1 MLSHP
6 PPPPPSA
13 SVGAKLGGL
22 PVAQEYEYAKADG
35 MASIH
40 VNFPTRFD
48 AEVASCIVHGTIS
61 PDLDG
66 TFYRVICDS
75 TYANR
80 IGKDTWINGDG
91 AIDAWRISNAVC
103 DFKQKFVRTPRFVLE
118 RAARKPLFGT
128 YSNPFAGDER
138 VSEMVQSTGNTHIH
152 FWQGILLATKEDSPP
167 IAMDFKLPG
176 CRQSAR

>member
-1 MLSHP
+1 MVLTRVGQSSIMESLKRP
-6 PPPPPSA
+6 NDLKITQSPPSA

-22 PVAQEYEYAKADG
+22 PVAREFEYAKADG

-48 AEVASCIVHGTIS
+48 AEVASYIVHGTIS
-61 PDLDG
+61 PYLDG

-80 IGKDTWINGDG
+80 NGKDIWINGDG
-91 AIDAWRISNAVC
+91 AIDAWRISNGVC

-118 RAARKPLFGT
+118 RATRKPLFGT
-128 YSNPFAGDER
+128 YRNLFAGDER

-152 FWQGILLATKEDSPP
+152 FWQGILLD
-167 IAMDFKLPG
+167 
-176 CRQSAR
+176 